1 MSWVSE
7 VFSFIG
13 SSVSSSNFSSKSSER
28 YFNCAISMT
37 TLQYSCEYIYVPYL
51 GGGGLEDTA
60 FLIFFP
66 FQGIH
71 YLLTLQSLGL
81 YLIRQRLIVLA
92 SLAEVPAMNKG
103 ISKVDSLRAFSEST
117 KRRFASV
124 LAVASSYVIAEVSL
138 YVGEFRGI

>member
-7 VFSFIG
+7 VFSIIG
-13 SSVSSSNFSSKSSER
+13 SSVSSSNVSSKSSER

-37 TLQYSCEYIYVPYL
+37 TLQDYCEYIYVTYL

-81 YLIRQRLIVLA
+81 YLIRQRLIVLV

-124 LAVASSYVIAEVSL
+124 LAVA
-138 YVGEFRGI
+138 

>member
-1 MSWVSE
+1 MLV
-7 VFSFIG
+7 
-13 SSVSSSNFSSKSSER
+13 
-28 YFNCAISMT
+28 
-37 TLQYSCEYIYVPYL
+37 
-51 GGGGLEDTA
+51 
-60 FLIFFP
+60 
-66 FQGIH
+66 
-71 YLLTLQSLGL
+71 
-81 YLIRQRLIVLA
+81 

>member
-1 MSWVSE
+1 MPNICPGYLKCFLLLGLVCLVQIFLPSHQRDTSIVQ
-7 VFSFIG
+7 F
-13 SSVSSSNFSSKSSER
+13 
-28 YFNCAISMT
+28 SMT
-37 TLQYSCEYIYVPYL
+37 TLQYYCEYIYVPYL
-51 GGGGLEDTA
+51 GGGGLEDTV
-60 FLIFFP
+60 FLFFFP

-124 LAVASSYVIAEVSL
+124 LAVA
-138 YVGEFRGI
+138 